1 MRTLD
6 VSRHLESIKIQ
17 KIEASGRDVSESD
30 RTLYQPLSY
39 QEAIYLAT
47 LGGAEALSLGHITG
61 NFSVGKQFDALIV
74 EASPMIRILSEI
86 QPAKVAARRLQDLV
100 ERFIY
105 VGDDRNIVQV
115 FVSGK
120 RIK

>member
-1 MRTLD
+1 M
-6 VSRHLESIKIQ
+6 SRHLEFIKIQ
-17 KIEASGRDVSESD
+17 ETESSGRDQSD
-30 RTLYQPLSY
+30 NDVYCSLSY

-47 LGGAEALSLGHITG
+47 LGGAEALCMGHITG

-74 EASPMIRILSEI
+74 EASPMIKLFSDI
-86 QPAKVAARRLQDLV
+86 QSPKIGTQRLKDLV

-105 VGDDRNIVQV
+105 AGDDRNIVQV